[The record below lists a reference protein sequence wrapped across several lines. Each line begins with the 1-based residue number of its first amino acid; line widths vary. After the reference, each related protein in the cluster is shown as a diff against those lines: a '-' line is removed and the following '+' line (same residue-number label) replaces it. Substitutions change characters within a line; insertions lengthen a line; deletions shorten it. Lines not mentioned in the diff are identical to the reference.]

1 MVDVVLAVSVQNAVE
16 GPGADLKPSQT
27 GVYII
32 FNFKIIKNFVK
43 TWQFKSVSHP
53 KAQLCLPTFVDDC
66 LPYMV
71 EPIPWDTSIQGT
83 PPFRGHKIWSWKN
96 CNYIIFVPVTSTEGT
111 TLFKGKEHFSGSPNQ
126 FNLCSGNALALL
138 TWLTTKGFDKFKCTL
153 VKMMTAFRTWT
164 ISLKSM
170 VFTHANAIHNITEIS

>member
-1 MVDVVLAVSVQNAVE
+1 MRDSVRMEYDEDDDGGCGTCCQRPECCA
-16 GPGADLKPSQT
+16 
-27 GVYII
+27 I
-32 FNFKIIKNFVK
+32 VK
-43 TWQFKSVSHP
+43 AWQFKLVSHP
-53 KAQLCLPTFVDDC
+53 KGQLCLPTFVDDC
-66 LPYMV
+66 LPSMV
-71 EPIPWDTSIQGT
+71 EPVLWDTSIQGT

-153 VKMMTAFRTWT
+153 VQMMTAFRTWT